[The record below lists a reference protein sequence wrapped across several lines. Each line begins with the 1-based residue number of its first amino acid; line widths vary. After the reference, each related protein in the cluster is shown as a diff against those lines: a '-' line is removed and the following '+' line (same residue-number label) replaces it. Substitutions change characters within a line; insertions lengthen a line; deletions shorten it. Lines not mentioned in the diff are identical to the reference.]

1 MTYTPIHR
9 RRSLQWQRDLSS
21 ESLHGL
27 AGRLQRE
34 FRTTGLSLG
43 QEKLL
48 DQCISELEY
57 RHRHP
62 DTFRRC
68 DCDLCIE
75 PFPWEDVEL
84 PFGTDLT
91 SSAGGS

>member
-1 MTYTPIHR
+1 MPTPPIHR
-9 RRSLQWQRDLSS
+9 RRSLQWQRDLTA

-34 FRTTGLSLG
+34 FRTTGLSIG

-48 DQCISELEY
+48 DQIISELEY

-62 DTFRRC
+62 DTWRRC
-68 DCDLCIE
+68 DCDLCVD
-75 PFPWEDVEL
+75 PFPWTQLDPEEAVQAWGEA
-84 PFGTDLT
+84 GDL
-91 SSAGGS
+91 